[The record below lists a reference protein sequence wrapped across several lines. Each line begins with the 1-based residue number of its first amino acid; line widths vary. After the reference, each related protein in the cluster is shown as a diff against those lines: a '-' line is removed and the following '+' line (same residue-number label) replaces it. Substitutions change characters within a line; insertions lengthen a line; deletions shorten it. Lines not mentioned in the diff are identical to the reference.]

1 MLGRFLSVDPLI
13 GDAGDTQA
21 LNPYVYVGNRP
32 LAATDPSGLDAI
44 IVPGGPCG
52 GVCESAI
59 ASAII
64 TLASLLGGHAQ
75 PPPPATALPGRSAQS
90 GVGICG
96 AGTFS
101 PTCNG
106 MILYAG
112 VPSMGSGGPGTSSWG
127 ISDEENYELENLEQF
142 FVDLGINSIDVLI
155 LGTYYDGWAAVHAAQ
170 EGDFLRAMVYTGFT
184 VCDLATSCGSAFKPL
199 RRLKSASKAFRGISS
214 EEVELVQRAM
224 SKSELEATLQT
235 GKMRGGRA
243 GTHYVSDS
251 VNSTANRARQRLAL
265 PVNPQVRVTLAVPAG
280 TFSKPSRVRS
290 MTLPDGTVLQGGGM
304 ERSAVGDIPVSV
316 IKVDDL

>member
-1 MLGRFLSVDPLI
+1 
-13 GDAGDTQA
+13 
-21 LNPYVYVGNRP
+21 
-32 LAATDPSGLDAI
+32 
-44 IVPGGPCG
+44 
-52 GVCESAI
+52 
-59 ASAII
+59 
-64 TLASLLGGHAQ
+64 
-75 PPPPATALPGRSAQS
+75 
-90 GVGICG
+90 
-96 AGTFS
+96 
-101 PTCNG
+101 
-106 MILYAG
+106 
-112 VPSMGSGGPGTSSWG
+112 
-127 ISDEENYELENLEQF
+127 
-142 FVDLGINSIDVLI
+142 
-155 LGTYYDGWAAVHAAQ
+155 
-170 EGDFLRAMVYTGFT
+170 
-184 VCDLATSCGSAFKPL
+184 
-199 RRLKSASKAFRGISS
+199 
-214 EEVELVQRAM
+214 M